1 MMQNLR
7 MGQLIVEYKGKK
19 LDYLINLEMSQKA
32 QDETVEGILRYYP
45 PDVDIEFIE
54 LY

>member
-7 MGQLIVEYKGKK
+7 MGQLIVKYKDKK

-45 PDVDIEFIE
+45 PELDIEFIE